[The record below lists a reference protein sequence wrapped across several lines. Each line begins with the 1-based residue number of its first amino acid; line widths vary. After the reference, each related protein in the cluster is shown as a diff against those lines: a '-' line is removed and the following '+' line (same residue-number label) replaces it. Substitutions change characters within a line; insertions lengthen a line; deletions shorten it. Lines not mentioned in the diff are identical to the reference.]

1 MITEHE
7 KQQLNALLAAGYNCS
22 QSVMMHF
29 LDSLPLTK
37 EQVLRVAQPF
47 EMGLHQGSMCGALSG
62 GMMVLSLLLP
72 AIPVDSSAESS
83 VQNDARSTLNDAR
96 STLYEAMNV
105 LASRFQQTM
114 HACGC
119 EQLLGMNVNEGNN
132 FQRAAEQGLFESV
145 CPQALYAVV
154 DICNDILQRN
164 GVLRE

>member
-7 KQQLNALLAAGYNCS
+7 KQQLNELLAAGYNCS
-22 QSVMMHF
+22 QSVMLHF

-72 AIPVDSSAESS
+72 AVPVGSAAESD
-83 VQNDARSTLNDAR
+83 QPNDARA
-96 STLYEAMNV
+96 TLYEAMDT
-105 LASRFQQTM
+105 LASRFQQAM
-114 HACGC
+114 HACAC

-132 FQRAAEQGLFESV
+132 FQYAAEQGLFESV
-145 CPQALYAVV
+145 CPRALYAVV
-154 DICNDILQRN
+154 DICNDILQHKQN
-164 GVLRE
+164 ALPGKTH

>member
-7 KQQLNALLAAGYNCS
+7 KQQLNALLAAGCNCS
-22 QSVMMHF
+22 QSVMLHF
-29 LDSLPLTK
+29 LDSLPLSK

-72 AIPVDSSAESS
+72 AIPVGSSAESC
-83 VQNDARSTLNDAR
+83 VQNDAR
-96 STLYEAMNV
+96 STLYEAMDA

-154 DICNDILQRN
+154 DICKDILQRN

>member
-7 KQQLNALLAAGYNCS
+7 KHQLNGLLAAGYNCS
-22 QSVMMHF
+22 QSVMLHF
-29 LDSLPLTK
+29 LDSLPLSK

-72 AIPVDSSAESS
+72 AIPVDSTADSSA
-83 VQNDARSTLNDAR
+83 QNDARA
-96 STLYEAMNV
+96 TLYEAMDT
-105 LASRFQQTM
+105 LASQFEQRM

-119 EQLLGMNVNEGNN
+119 EQLLGVNVNEGNN
-132 FQRAAEQGLFESV
+132 FQRAADQGLFESV

-154 DICNDILQRN
+154 DICSDILQHN